1 MSGYALLLMLLLF
14 THWRK
19 PMALKLNTH
28 RTFNA
33 PCTVHF
39 QDDNGKPA
47 SGSFGATFK
56 VAALDALRDDAN
68 TDKSLLDLVLVGVN
82 EDELDLADENGQRLT
97 GDALLKAVKV
107 DPAISMA
114 LVSTYN
120 EQITKKNL
128 KRT

>member
-1 MSGYALLLMLLLF
+1 
-14 THWRK
+14 
-19 PMALKLNTH
+19 MALKLNTH
-28 RTFNA
+28 RTFTA

-56 VAALDALRDDAN
+56 VTALDALRDDAN

-82 EDELDLADENGQRLT
+82 EEELELQDESGQRLT
-97 GDALLKAVKV
+97 GEALLKAVKV